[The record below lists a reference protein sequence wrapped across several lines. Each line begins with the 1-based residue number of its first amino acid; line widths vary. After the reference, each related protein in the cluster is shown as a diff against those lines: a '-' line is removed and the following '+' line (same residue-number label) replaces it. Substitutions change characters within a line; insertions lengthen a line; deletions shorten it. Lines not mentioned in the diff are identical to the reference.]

1 MLVFFPIDSMLWQV
15 MSMVCAVCSLLSK
28 EQGVTALGVCVV
40 FDIATSS
47 KVRRRKTQTLLAN
60 SKFNS
65 VCYPLLD
72 TLILSLL
79 KVVVSKQENTCV
91 YINHS

>member
-15 MSMVCAVCSLLSK
+15 VSMVCAVCSLLSK

-47 KVRRRKTQTLLAN
+47 KVRRRNTNIAHKFQIQFRLLSFIRHTN
-60 SKFNS
+60 SLTFEG
-65 VCYPLLD
+65 C
-72 TLILSLL
+72 SL
-79 KVVVSKQENTCV
+79 
-91 YINHS
+91 